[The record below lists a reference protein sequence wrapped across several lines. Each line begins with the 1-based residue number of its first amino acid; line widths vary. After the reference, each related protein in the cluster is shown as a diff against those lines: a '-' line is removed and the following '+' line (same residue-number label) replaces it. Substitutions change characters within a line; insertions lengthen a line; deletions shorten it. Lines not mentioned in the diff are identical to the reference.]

1 MYKRQDSHGAPTG
14 TRTKLK
20 KGNCVAVNVTGGPND
35 WSEVELLGRATKAT
49 GKYKNYWKVKES
61 ETGTEYHVDLDR
73 IQWIPKDEVNAQDSP
88 VESEETSEEC
98 LVSNEAVKLHKESV
112 SKAKLEELAS
122 WRDNEVY
129 RVVEDIGQERISVR
143 WVVTDK
149 VKDNSVV
156 TKARLC
162 ARGFEE
168 VQHFRKDS
176 PTCSKECVRFVM
188 ALAASMKWSLNSIDI
203 KTAFLQGKPFDREVY
218 LKPPREAGTKKLWK
232 LNKCVY
238 GLKDASRQ
246 WYLTLKEEI
255 TKLGGEV
262 SAHEPGLFFFHSKN
276 NALTGVMP
284 CHVDDLLWSGT
295 GTFKRDIVRRLHDK
309 FVVGSSSSVAFEYVG
324 IEMEQDWAVS
334 YTHLTLPT
342 KA

>member
-1 MYKRQDSHGAPTG
+1 MD
-14 TRTKLK
+14 
-20 KGNCVAVNVTGGPND
+20 
-35 WSEVELLGRATKAT
+35 
-49 GKYKNYWKVKES
+49 NY
-61 ETGTEYHVDLDR
+61 
-73 IQWIPKDEVNAQDSP
+73 AQDSP

-218 LKPPREAGTKKLWK
+218 LKPPREAGTKKLW
-232 LNKCVY
+232 NPIF
-238 GLKDASRQ
+238 
-246 WYLTLKEEI
+246 T
-255 TKLGGEV
+255 
-262 SAHEPGLFFFHSKN
+262 
-276 NALTGVMP
+276 
-284 CHVDDLLWSGT
+284 
-295 GTFKRDIVRRLHDK
+295 
-309 FVVGSSSSVAFEYVG
+309 
-324 IEMEQDWAVS
+324 
-334 YTHLTLPT
+334 
-342 KA
+342 